1 MSAEPFASDPL
12 PGLRLDGVT
21 LSEAIRLQGET
32 RVHYDE
38 DDLRLDARPVADPH
52 RNWTIPPR
60 AALITLWIVGLIAAL
75 AIASYAQLTRQ
86 RESAAAMDVP
96 PPPPEAAPAA
106 PTTPVPP
113 PAAAISPSA
122 PIAAGVQPSD
132 EAAAPPSPSTAA
144 QAEATPSP
152 APAAKVAE
160 VEPPKAKPAVDKP
173 AHKAR
178 LEAGADADAILAQ
191 EKLAHAKP
199 AKAKPA
205 DDIDHLRQG
214 LNHAYAQAVKAGVPK
229 SVMQARE
236 AEWAVLYPKAKKKSP
251 EAVAA
256 LYRTRTAQLEALA
269 KKHHAAPRKVPA

>member
-32 RVHYDE
+32 RVHYDD
-38 DDLRLDARPVADPH
+38 DDLRLDARPAADPH
-52 RNWTIPPR
+52 RSWTIPPR

-75 AIASYAQLTRQ
+75 AIASYAQLMRQ
-86 RESAAAMDVP
+86 REGAAAMDVP

-113 PAAAISPSA
+113 PAPAISPSA
-122 PIAAGVQPSD
+122 PIAAGVQPPD
-132 EAAAPPSPSTAA
+132 ATEAASTTTTPQPEDTAA
-144 QAEATPSP
+144 PSP
-152 APAAKVAE
+152 AKTAE
-160 VEPPKAKPAVDKP
+160 VEPPKAKAAEAKP
-173 AHKAR
+173 PPKAK
-178 LEAGADADAILAQ
+178 LGPGSDADAILA
-191 EKLAHAKP
+191 EAKA

-205 DDIDHLRQG
+205 DDIDHLRHG
-214 LNHAYAQAVKAGVPK
+214 LNHAYAQAVKAGVPR
-229 SVMQARE
+229 SVMKARE

-256 LYRTRTAQLEALA
+256 LYRTRTVQLEALA
-269 KKHHAAPRKVPA
+269 KRRHPTPR